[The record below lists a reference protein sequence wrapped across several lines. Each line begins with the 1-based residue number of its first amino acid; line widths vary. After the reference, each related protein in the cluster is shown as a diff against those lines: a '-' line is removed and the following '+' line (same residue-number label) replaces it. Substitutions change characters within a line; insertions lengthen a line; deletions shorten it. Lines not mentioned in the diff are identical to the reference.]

1 MSLQLI
7 VYPQFFDGANPL
19 SSTATEL
26 IVDGI
31 NFTTVN
37 TSSNTTSFSGTLPQA
52 FIDATSFSVNTWY
65 RFSNTTAEFT
75 ESSNQL
81 GGSLGALILQKLSN
95 LTSGALYD
103 LKINFNINTAGL
115 KVYQYNGNVLVATQT
130 LTGTGT
136 QTMTFTAGS
145 NSDTIVFEPLGV
157 IIINTISTKLSA
169 QNPSGTISNLGNGQ
183 VLLDLYEDEDIPLT
197 LSVDDFKNVLEKVQS
212 YSKAFKLP
220 ATKRNNKIF
229 DNIFEITRTTTG
241 LVFNPYIKTKCEL
254 KQDGF
259 ILFEGYLRL
268 IDITDKDQEISYNV
282 NLYSEAVALADLLK
296 DKKFNDLDFTELTHD
311 YTKTSIKNS
320 WDNGTGLPLTS
331 ALSTSSYAY
340 DSAIG
345 VNNTNV
351 LKYPFV
357 DWTGNIPV
365 SDGSLG
371 TANFPTLPLLQSAFR
386 PFIQLKYIIDKIFEA
401 SPFEYTSSFFNSTEF
416 KKLFMDF
423 NWGSAETPTNIS
435 NNGGGV
441 GAWAKI
447 IDGVTQTSVSAG
459 TSYTNLQLFSGNF
472 GGLNIDIIPQYNTS
486 TNIIT
491 ATQDGETFNIDGI
504 FNIENTSG
512 TDTITVDCRWVKN
525 EGAAT
530 EEEIE
535 LATFNIPPNSNIEWN
550 FNFTKTLNNADT
562 LKPQFKR
569 ASGSTAT
576 IRMRENSSIINTSV
590 YFYVSL
596 LAVTT
601 NSLLQTLRG
610 DLGQFEFI
618 KGIMT
623 MFNLVA
629 IPDKTNPDN
638 ILIEPYLDVFV
649 DNADSV
655 QHDWTLKADVSE
667 TKLVPLTELNK
678 ITVFKYAEDDDDYMF
693 NYYKRQSQNH
703 LYGSKVFDAS
713 AFTILEGEEEIVAEP
728 FAATLSKQL
737 FEQFPDFV
745 VPTIFTSNEEA
756 TEHEGFDNAPRILYN
771 VGKKE
776 LQGGVTYYIPAQNG
790 LSSENQDEFLQFCHL
805 TDVPAITPNQFGVA
819 TTQDYNFG
827 ECQYFPG
834 MGTAPSENLFNLYW
848 LPYYNELYNPD
859 TRIMTIKVN
868 LNAADISSFN
878 LFDTV
883 MIKNREFRVN
893 KIDYKP
899 GDLSSVEFIL
909 IP

>member
-19 SSTATEL
+19 SSTATDVF
-26 IVDGI
+26 VDGI
-31 NFTTVN
+31 NFTTVDS
-37 TSSNTTSFSGTLPQA
+37 SSNTTSFSGTLPQA

-75 ESSNQL
+75 ESSSQL

-95 LTSGALYD
+95 LTSAALYD
-103 LKINFNINTAGL
+103 LNINFSINTAGL
-115 KVYQYNGNVLVATQT
+115 KVYQYNGNVLVASQI

-157 IIINTISTKLSA
+157 TVINTISTKLST
-169 QNPSGTISNLGNGQ
+169 QNPTGTISNLGNGQ

-229 DNIFEITRTTTG
+229 DNIFEVTRTTTG

-296 DKKFNDLDFTELTHD
+296 DKKFSDLDFGELSHD
-311 YTKTSIKNS
+311 YNKVSIKNS
-320 WDNGTGLPLTS
+320 WSNTTGLPLS
-331 ALSTSSYAY
+331 NSLSTSSFAY
-340 DSAIG
+340 SAALG

-357 DWTGNIPV
+357 DWTGNIDI
-365 SDGSLG
+365 SNGSLG
-371 TANFPTLPLLQSAFR
+371 TANFPALPLLQSAFR
-386 PFIQLKYIIDKIFEA
+386 PFIQIKYLIDRIFEA
-401 SPFEYTSSFFNSTEF
+401 TPFTFTSEFFDSTEF

-423 NWGSAETPTNIS
+423 NWGADVVQTAASSFTGS
-435 NNGGGV
+435 GGI
-441 GAWAKI
+441 WAKTI
-447 IDGVTQTSVSAG
+447 AGTSQTSVDAG
-459 TSYTNLQLFSGNF
+459 TSFTNLQYKTDPSSYFNLM
-472 GGLNIDIIPQYNTS
+472 PEYNTS
-486 TNIIT
+486 TGVIT
-491 ATQDGETFNIDGI
+491 ATQDGQIISTGLGGYWE
-504 FNIENTSG
+504 IENTST
-512 TDTITVDCRWVKN
+512 TDTIVVDTRWVKN

-530 EEEIE
+530 EEVFETD
-535 LATFNIPPNSNIEWN
+535 TFSIPPSSFVTWQYGWQKILNSG
-550 FNFTKTLNNADT
+550 DT
-562 LKPQFKR
+562 LKAQFKR
-569 ASGSTAT
+569 ASGSTAN
-576 IRMRENSSIINTSV
+576 IRQKESASV
-590 YFYVSL
+590 YTAKAFFFL
-596 LAVTT
+596 GQAAVTS
-601 NSLLQTLRG
+601 NDILQTLRG

-623 MFNLVA
+623 LFNLVA

-638 ILIEPYLDVFV
+638 ILIEPYGDVFI
-649 DNADSV
+649 DNSNAV
-655 QHDWTLKADVSE
+655 QHDWTLKSDVSE
-667 TKLVPLTELNK
+667 MKLVPLTELNK
-678 ITVFKYAEDDDDYMF
+678 ITVFKYAEDEDDYTF
-693 NYYKRQSQNH
+693 NLYKRQVENH

-713 AFTILEGEEEIVAEP
+713 AFTILEGEEEVVAEP

-737 FEQFPDFV
+737 YQQFPDFV

-756 TEHEGFDNAPRILYN
+756 TEHEGFENMPRILYN
-771 VGKKE
+771 VGVKT
-776 LQGGVTYYIPAQNG
+776 LQNGVTYFIPSQNG
-790 LSSENQDEFLQFCHL
+790 QSSENQPEFLQFCHL

-827 ECQYFPG
+827 ECQYYPG
-834 MGTAPSENLFNLYW
+834 MGAAPPENLFNLYW

>member
-1 MSLQLI
+1 MSLQLT
-7 VYPQFFDGANPL
+7 VFPQFFDGSNPL
-19 SSTATEL
+19 SSTATEVF
-26 IVDGI
+26 VDGVD
-31 NFTTVN
+31 FTTVDS
-37 TSSNTTSFSGTLPQA
+37 SSNTFNVTGSLPQA
-52 FIDATSFSVNTWY
+52 YIDANTPTVNTWF
-65 RFSNTTAEFT
+65 RFTSQASGGFT
-75 ESSNQL
+75 VTSSVLAALL
-81 GGSLGALILQKLSN
+81 GTFGGQRLSN
-95 LTSGALYD
+95 LTTGALYD
-103 LKINFNINTAGL
+103 LNIDFTLNAGF
-115 KVYQYNGNVLVATQT
+115 KVYQFNGTVLIATQT

-136 QTMTFTAGS
+136 QTMTFTAAS

-157 IIINTISTKLSA
+157 TFINSISVKLST
-169 QNPSGTISNLGNGQ
+169 QNPSGIVANTQTGQ

-229 DNIFEITRTTTG
+229 DNIFEITRTSTG
-241 LVFNPYIKTKCEL
+241 IVFNPYIKTKCEL

-268 IDITDKDQEISYNV
+268 IDITDKDKEISYNV

-296 DKKFNDLDFTELTHD
+296 DKKFSDLDFTELTHD

-320 WDNGTGLPLTS
+320 WSDSTGLPLTN
-331 ALSTSSYAY
+331 ALSTSSFAY
-340 DSAIG
+340 SAALG

-357 DWTGNIPV
+357 DWTGNIFL

-371 TANFPTLPLLQSAFR
+371 TANFPSLPLLQSAFR
-386 PFIQLKYIIDKIFEA
+386 PFIQLKYLIDRIFDA
-401 SPFEYTSSFFNSTEF
+401 TPFTFTSEFFDSTEF

-423 NWGSAETPTNIS
+423 NWGSATVPTNIS
-435 NNGGGV
+435 NTGNGV

-447 IDGVTQTSVSAG
+447 IDGVTQTSVTAA
-459 TSYTNLQLFSGNF
+459 TSYLNLQLYSAIV
-472 GGLNIDIIPQYNTS
+472 GGIPIDIIPQYNTS
-486 TNIIT
+486 TNTIT
-491 ATQDGETFNIDGI
+491 ATQDGETYNCDG
-504 FNIENTSG
+504 FFGIENTSS
-512 TDTITVDCRWVKN
+512 TDTITVTCRWVKN
-525 EGAAT
+525 EGTAT

-535 LATFNIPPNSNIEWN
+535 LASFNIPPSSSINWE
-550 FNFTKTLNNADT
+550 FNFTRTLNNGET
-562 LKPQFKR
+562 LEPQFKKA
-569 ASGSTAT
+569 ASSAT
-576 IRMRENSSIINTSV
+576 IRMLENSSSITSLV
-590 YFYVSL
+590 QFFVSL
-596 LAVTT
+596 LPVTT
-601 NSLLQTLRG
+601 NSILQTLRG
-610 DLGQFEFI
+610 SLGQFEFL

-638 ILIEPYLDVFV
+638 ILIEPYGDVFV
-649 DNADSV
+649 DNTNSV
-655 QHDWTLKADVSE
+655 QHNWTLKSDVSE
-667 TKLVPLTELNK
+667 MKLVPLTELNK
-678 ITVFKYAEDDDDYMF
+678 ITTFKFAEDEDDYIFKY
-693 NYYKRQSQNH
+693 YKNQSQNH

-713 AFTILEGEEEIVAEP
+713 AFTILEGEEEVVAEP
-728 FAATLSKQL
+728 FAATISKQL
-737 FEQFPDFV
+737 YQMFPDFV
-745 VPTIFTSNEEA
+745 VPTIFTSNDEA
-756 TEHEGFDNAPRILYN
+756 TEHEGFENAPRILYN

-805 TDVPAITPNQFGVA
+805 TDVPAITPNQFGVS

-827 ECQYFPG
+827 ECQYFDG
-834 MGTAPSENLFNLYW
+834 MGTAPPENLFNLYW

-868 LNAADISSFN
+868 LNAADIASFN

-899 GDLSSVEFIL
+899 YDLSTVEFIL